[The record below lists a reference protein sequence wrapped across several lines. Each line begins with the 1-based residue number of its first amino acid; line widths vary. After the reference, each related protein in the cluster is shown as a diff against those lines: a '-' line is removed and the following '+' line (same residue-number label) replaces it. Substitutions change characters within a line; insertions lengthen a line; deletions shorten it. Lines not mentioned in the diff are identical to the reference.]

1 MEHSRQNSR
10 WDLVP
15 GMCPERFGKD
25 LCPRSRAGFEG
36 GFGTPGSLG
45 IKLFPEKQAGKSLG
59 RLNPDWS
66 QFQDLPSPLDRST
79 APISAAGAAGTSW
92 NYGSSN
98 PGGKW
103 CGKDTAQNIPAL
115 GMNPT
120 RGNFLELGWA
130 GKKTPRAESSVS
142 RASQSMG
149 EKSWNGITGFYWFP
163 TVLG

>member
-1 MEHSRQNSR
+1 
-10 WDLVP
+10 
-15 GMCPERFGKD
+15 MCPERFGRD

-45 IKLFPEKQAGKSLG
+45 INHFPEKQAGKSLG
-59 RLNPDWS
+59 RLNPAWS

-79 APISAAGAAGTSW
+79 AQISAAGAAGTSW

-130 GKKTPRAESSVS
+130 GKKRHG
-142 RASQSMG
+142 QSPACPGLPSPWGKKAGMG
-149 EKSWNGITGFYWFP
+149 SLGSTGFP
-163 TVLG
+163 QSLGKLGRG